1 MQIIYSTYMILPSL
15 ENFKKLSKQGN
26 LIPIYK
32 KIKIKEENPSVL
44 LRKIQEEEN
53 IYLLESYEGPK
64 KWSRYSF
71 MGFNPKYIFSSFKNK
86 IKISGINKSKQI
98 TGCPFDELK
107 KIIKKYKPV
116 QLKTLPRFYG
126 GFVGFFSYEIISQ
139 IEKIPRSK
147 KDDIKFPDCNFMFS
161 DSLIIFDNLKKNAKV
176 VVNVEINRKSDL
188 NKVYSKAI
196 KKIEQIESKLNRKAG
211 IYPLAKYN
219 SNHNIIKSNF
229 KSLDFERN
237 VKKIKDYV
245 LRGDVIQTVI
255 SQRWKTKYKHSP
267 IDLYFSLRKLN
278 PSPYMFFIK
287 NKDTYIIGASP
298 EVLVRVENNIVETRP
313 IAGTRPRGKTMKEDK
328 RLELELLSD
337 PKEKAEHIMLVDLS
351 RNDISKVCNTGTVKV
366 TDFMT
371 IERYSH
377 VMHIVSNVKGKLN
390 NKYNSIDVF
399 KACFP
404 AGTLSGA
411 PKIRAMQIINELEPN
426 TRGPYGGSVGY
437 IGFSGNMDMSI
448 TIRSFY
454 MNKDNLYFQ
463 AGAGIVADSKPKME
477 LKETIN
483 KSGAMLKAIKDTYG
497 KK

>member
-15 ENFKKLSKQGN
+15 ESFKKLASKGN
-26 LIPIYK
+26 LIPVYK
-32 KIKIKEENPSVL
+32 KIKIDVENPSMFL
-44 LRKIQEEEN
+44 KNIQNEEN

-71 MGFNPKYIFSSFKNK
+71 MGFNPKYIFSSYKNK
-86 IKISGINKSKQI
+86 IKISGTNKSKQI

-116 QLKTLPRFYG
+116 KLKTLPRFYG

-139 IEKIPRSK
+139 IEKIPRFT
-147 KDDIKFPDCNFMFS
+147 KDDINFPDCNFMFS
-161 DSLIIFDNLKKNAKV
+161 DSLVIVDNLKKSAKV
-176 VVNVEINRKSDL
+176 VVNIEVNKKNDL
-188 NKVYSKAI
+188 KNLYLKAI
-196 KKIEQIESKLNRKAG
+196 KKIELIEKKLNIESDTNILTKFNG
-211 IYPLAKYN
+211 AKN
-219 SNHNIIKSNF
+219 KIKSNF
-229 KSLDFERN
+229 KPIDFERN
-237 VKKIKDYV
+237 VKKIKEYV
-245 LRGDVIQTVI
+245 LKGDVIQTVI
-255 SQRWKTKYKHSP
+255 SQRWKTKYKHNP

-298 EVLVRVENNIVETRP
+298 EVLVRVENDIVETRP
-313 IAGTRPRGKTMKEDK
+313 IAGTRPRGKNIREDK
-328 RLELELLSD
+328 KLELELLSD

-371 IERYSH
+371 IEKYSH

-390 NKYNSIDVF
+390 NKFNSIDVF

-426 TRGPYGGSVGY
+426 RRGPYGGSVGY

-454 MNKDNLYFQ
+454 MNKDDLYFQ

>member
-1 MQIIYSTYMILPSL
+1 MILPSL

-32 KIKIKEENPSVL
+32 KIKINEENPSVL

-98 TGCPFDELK
+98 TGCPFDGLK
-107 KIIKKYKPV
+107 KILKKYKPV

-196 KKIEQIESKLNRKAG
+196 KKIEQIESKLNKKAG
-211 IYPLAKYN
+211 IHPLTKCN
-219 SNHNIIKSNF
+219 SNHNKIKSNF

-245 LRGDVIQTVI
+245 LRGDVIQTE
-255 SQRWKTKYKHSP
+255 
-267 IDLYFSLRKLN
+267 
-278 PSPYMFFIK
+278 
-287 NKDTYIIGASP
+287 IGRA
-298 EVLVRVENNIVETRP
+298 
-313 IAGTRPRGKTMKEDK
+313 
-328 RLELELLSD
+328 
-337 PKEKAEHIMLVDLS
+337 
-351 RNDISKVCNTGTVKV
+351 
-366 TDFMT
+366 
-371 IERYSH
+371 H
-377 VMHIVSNVKGKLN
+377 V
-390 NKYNSIDVF
+390 
-399 KACFP
+399 
-404 AGTLSGA
+404 
-411 PKIRAMQIINELEPN
+411 
-426 TRGPYGGSVGY
+426 
-437 IGFSGNMDMSI
+437 
-448 TIRSFY
+448 
-454 MNKDNLYFQ
+454 
-463 AGAGIVADSKPKME
+463 
-477 LKETIN
+477 
-483 KSGAMLKAIKDTYG
+483 
-497 KK
+497 